1 MRILLLSVGRP
12 RDRELGGLHERYAER
27 IRSLGVAYEA
37 GWVPEVKPGGRY
49 SDDHVREREARSLL
63 EALRGR
69 GRKVALDR
77 AGEVFSSEAFAA
89 RLEAWAT
96 PGAAFV
102 GGGHLGLHESVLRAP
117 GASLLWL
124 WASCCR
130 TKKLSSSQ
138 PTDSPYRRT
147 LSRVCSNAWFAL
159 FHARWPG

>member
-102 GGGHLGLHESVLRAP
+102 VGGHLGLHESVLRASDRTW
-117 GASLLWL
+117 SL
-124 WASCCR
+124 
-130 TKKLSSSQ
+130 
-138 PTDSPYRRT
+138 SPMTFPHELARVLAAEQIYR
-147 LSRVCSNAWFAL
+147 AL
-159 FHARWPG
+159 TILRGVPYHR